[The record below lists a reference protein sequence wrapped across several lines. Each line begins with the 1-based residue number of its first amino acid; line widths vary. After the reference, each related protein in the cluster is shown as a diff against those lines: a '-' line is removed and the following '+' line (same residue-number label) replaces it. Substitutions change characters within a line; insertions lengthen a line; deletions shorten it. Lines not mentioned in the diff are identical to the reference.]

1 MASPPPATAS
11 PPPATASPPPP
22 SAELVELVRDATRRV
37 LPMVDIETVTE
48 REVVGM
54 VEHRMGVLVAGDE
67 TLRSAVQGEIDAFL
81 LRRDDPATEA
91 ERAPPNPAAK
101 RKRRKSPPLA
111 GFVVP
116 DDASDGDE
124 EWDAAEEADLEEE
137 DEDDAAPRRR
147 ADKTKTPPPGANAR
161 TAAARAKWSY
171 PAPAPGPAAPA
182 AAAPGAS
189 AAPAA
194 AASLEDRVA
203 SSLGA
208 DGRTAKDLARVLK
221 ANKSDVNKALYKLQS
236 AGRAA
241 KADAGGGAPTW
252 TATGG
257 VRGGAPGV
265 GRLHAPGRL
274 APPASVKPD
283 PGASA
288 STAGASASTAAGG
301 DAVPGQICALS
312 RSRRCV
318 VSEYR
323 GTRMVSFREYYE
335 KESAWLPGKK
345 GISLRREQ
353 WTALAGL
360 IPSVDAKIAEMES
373 SAGGGDASGSS
384 ESVTVGHLSETRRV
398 TVGTFRGAV
407 TVGVREYYRR
417 DDDGPWLPGKK
428 GIALAKD
435 QWRAVCQHRDAI
447 ERALG
452 PGGETT
458 G

>member
-1 MASPPPATAS
+1 MAS

-137 DEDDAAPRRR
+137 EEDDAAPRRR

-171 PAPAPGPAAPA
+171 PRPGPGPAAPA
-182 AAAPGAS
+182 AAARAS

-194 AASLEDRVA
+194 RPLGDRVA

-208 DGRTAKDLARVLK
+208 GGRTAKDLARVLK
-221 ANKSDVNKALYKLQS
+221 ANKSDVNKALYKLS
-236 AGRAA
+236 PPVAA
-241 KADAGGGAPTW
+241 KADAGA
-252 TATGG
+252 ARR
-257 VRGGAPGV
+257 RGRDGRRSRRPGW
-265 GRLHAPGRL
+265 RRRPWRRRA
-274 APPASVKPD
+274 
-283 PGASA
+283 
-288 STAGASASTAAGG
+288 
-301 DAVPGQICALS
+301 S
-312 RSRRCV
+312 RSRTSRPPARSSPARRV
-318 VSEYR
+318 RLDRRRVRLDR
-323 GTRMVSFREYYE
+323 GGGGAVPVRSARYLDLGGASWRVPRDPDGEFPRVLRE
-335 KESAWLPGKK
+335 SPRGSGKK
-345 GISLRREQ
+345 GISLQ
-353 WTALAGL
+353 
-360 IPSVDAKIAEMES
+360 P
-373 SAGGGDASGSS
+373 
-384 ESVTVGHLSETRRV
+384 
-398 TVGTFRGAV
+398 
-407 TVGVREYYRR
+407 
-417 DDDGPWLPGKK
+417 
-428 GIALAKD
+428 
-435 QWRAVCQHRDAI
+435 
-447 ERALG
+447 
-452 PGGETT
+452 
-458 G
+458 